1 MRTKTPVASKGI
13 LPNTHIDLDE
23 SVNDFF
29 TRLAQIDATP
39 NAEEFAA
46 YLEAR
51 QEWFD
56 FANWLRRQPDVFVK
70 SWDGFK
76 KLWKAYKGSRASA
89 PAAAASSQKGS
100 GANMET
106 PETLQLQP
114 KAKAKSRAVGGSR
127 PARPKT
133 KKILLSQPVIPYH
146 DIMNDGYYIK

>member
-1 MRTKTPVASKGI
+1 M
-13 LPNTHIDLDE
+13 
-23 SVNDFF
+23 
-29 TRLAQIDATP
+29 AQIDATP

-76 KLWKAYKGSRASA
+76 KLWKAYKESRASA
-89 PAAAASSQKGS
+89 PAAAASSQRSRAAPRTPREPMGS